1 MVGGHSKAAARRA
14 ARLGD
19 GFFPA
24 RADTLDAC
32 LAELHSECERIGR
45 DPAEIEITTGGPP
58 TPDEVKRLED
68 LGVGR
73 FTIMPP
79 GFTQEAVE
87 AGLEKLGDELFS
99 KF

>member
-1 MVGGHSKAAARRA
+1 MAHNPWLLSSDDVVKKTRRFA
-14 ARLGD
+14 D
-19 GFFPA
+19 P
-24 RADTLDAC
+24 RAWGAWHN
-32 LAELHSECERIGR
+32 ER
-45 DPAEIEITTGGPP
+45 DPAEIEITTGGSP

-79 GFTQEAVE
+79 GFTRDAVE